1 MSISE
6 VWPHVQTKIEVYV
19 EILLRLIFFWER
31 DSKRL
36 GTLIRL
42 LHHSVMYCL
51 AISLF
56 LVHTLLPS
64 YWLFVLIYGIIGLIW
79 IQHIICGGCVVN
91 RIEKTLLG
99 DTKGFVDPFLEAFH
113 MPVTDETTRGVT
125 IMGSTLVMVLLTL
138 ELTSRTILNINYYM
152 SYLRL

>member
-1 MSISE
+1 MSISG
-6 VWPHVQTKIEVYV
+6 VWPELQTNVEVYL
-19 EILLRLIFFWER
+19 EYILRWIFFWER
-31 DSKRL
+31 NDRRL

-42 LHHSVMYCL
+42 LHHSIMYSL
-51 AISLF
+51 AICLV

-64 YWLFVLIYGIIGLIW
+64 YWLFVLIYGIVGLIW
-79 IQHIICGGCVVN
+79 IQHIVCGGCVVN